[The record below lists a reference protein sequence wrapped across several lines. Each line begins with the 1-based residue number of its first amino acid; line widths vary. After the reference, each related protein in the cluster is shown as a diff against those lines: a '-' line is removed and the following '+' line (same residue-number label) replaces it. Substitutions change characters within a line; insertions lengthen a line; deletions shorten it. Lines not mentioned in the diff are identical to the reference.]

1 MSSHPFAEKNV
12 QRYIDEIRSVTG
24 VAAFAL
30 VSCEGTIIGKHFPD
44 GSITSSIFAAMSATV
59 LASAEAVC
67 ATVGIDRPSLVTISS
82 KGAAILIVGIDE
94 VALITAVI
102 DKPADLP
109 GLERELLDIAA
120 RIREEVA

>member
-1 MSSHPFAEKNV
+1 MSSHPFAEENIR
-12 QRYIDEIRSVTG
+12 RYIDEIRSVTG

-30 VSCEGTIIGKHFPD
+30 VSCEGTIIGKHFP